1 MKPRSL
7 FWGIVGGLSGG
18 IALSLVGLLV
28 YTSITTSNSHILDE
42 TFSSAG
48 TATDQLS
55 LDLSNIKDISDTSNL
70 MHHSLELIQFFETAT
85 FDQILELL
93 NQATNSPS
101 NFHTWYIKEFLVERL
116 ASMDPQATLDA
127 VQSMRSSRHLNLISI
142 LYSEWA
148 TQDPIEAIKSAA
160 QQATHIQ
167 RVVIRAI
174 VSKLS
179 IPLSSELLKLADS
192 LNIDSL
198 LDQVLAEVTTKQLLR
213 SSPHAAFNSIFSD
226 NVNNLRQES
235 LLSEVIWKWLSDAD
249 DEALTLLLTSFR
261 EAYAEN
267 TPVRTGLYVSPSERM
282 FLNLLNQIVQKDP
295 RKFWEFNLNNPSDF
309 QDSLRYDILRVWV
322 GLDPQAA
329 MEAVSELKGSEI
341 YEESYRTV
349 WMTWAEVEPTV
360 VLQNIQKAEQELRET
375 VIAFAVR
382 SLVRT
387 AHVEQALSSIVQMKE
402 LGENIGRGVRLLTE
416 AWIEFDVTAATDWL
430 IATDSINDTL
440 RQNVLETV
448 IPALSHT
455 DPLRAYQLAVEY
467 GEPNERY
474 PQITL
479 ENSVIE
485 SLAERGDFERAIEL
499 LEIVDESLMVTAR
512 STIGMSLV
520 SFGKIDEA
528 IALGAEL
535 SSSEQPQYFQ
545 NLANQWFYLRPD
557 ELFENIAQL
566 PTVQSQ
572 QAIAGFLLEEW
583 RGYRA
588 DMSQDEIAILEN
600 LVSEHN
606 LQ

>member
-1 MKPRSL
+1 MKPGSL

-18 IALSLVGLLV
+18 IALSLVGVLV
-28 YTSITTSNSHILDE
+28 YTSITTSNSHIPDS
-42 TFSSAG
+42 TSSSAG
-48 TATDQLS
+48 TATNQLS
-55 LDLSNIKDISDTSNL
+55 LDLSNLKDISDTTNL
-70 MHHSLELIQFFETAT
+70 MHHSLELMQFFETAT

-93 NQATNSPS
+93 NQATNSSS
-101 NFHTWYIKEFLVERL
+101 NFHTWYIQELLVERL
-116 ASMDPQATLDA
+116 ANMDPQATLDA
-127 VQSMRSSRHLNLISI
+127 VQSMSSFRHLNLIST

-148 TQDPIEAIKSAA
+148 AQDPIEAIKSAA
-160 QQATHIQ
+160 QQAKHIQ
-167 RVVIRAI
+167 GIVIRAI
-174 VSKLS
+174 VSTLS
-179 IPLSSELLKLADS
+179 IPLSSDILNLADS

-213 SSPHAAFNSIFSD
+213 SSPHAAFKSIFSD

-235 LLSEVIWKWLSDAD
+235 LLSEVIWKWLSDTD

-295 RKFWEFNLNNPSDF
+295 RKFWELNLNNPSDF
-309 QDSLRYDILRVWV
+309 QDSLSYDILRVWV
-322 GLDPQAA
+322 SLDPQAS
-329 MEAVSELKGSEI
+329 MEAVSEIKGSEI

-360 VLQNIQKAEQELRET
+360 VLQNIQQADKELRET

-382 SLVRT
+382 SLART
-387 AHVEQALSSIVQMKE
+387 EHVEQALSSIVQMKE

-416 AWIEFDVTAATDWL
+416 AWIEYDVTAATDWL
-430 IATDSINDTL
+430 LATDSINDIL
-440 RQNVLETV
+440 RQDVLETV

-467 GEPNERY
+467 GEPNESY
-474 PQITL
+474 PQDTL

-485 SLAERGDFERAIEL
+485 SLAERGDFERVIEL

-572 QAIAGFLLEEW
+572 QAIAAFLLEEW

-588 DMSQDEIAILEN
+588 DMSQDEIAVLED
-600 LVSEHN
+600 LVSEHK

>member
-1 MKPRSL
+1 MKPQLL
-7 FWGIVGGLSGG
+7 FWGIIGGLSGG
-18 IALSLVGLLV
+18 AALSLVGLLI
-28 YTSITTSNSHILDE
+28 YTSITPSNSQVLDE
-42 TFSSAG
+42 TYSSAG
-48 TATDQLS
+48 TAADQLS
-55 LDLSNIKDISDTSNL
+55 LDLSIIQDISDTSNL

-93 NQATNSPS
+93 NQATNSPN
-101 NFHTWYIKEFLVERL
+101 NFHTWYIQELLVGRL
-116 ASMDPQATLDA
+116 ASMDPQATLEA

-160 QQATHIQ
+160 QQAKHIQ
-167 RVVIRAI
+167 GIIIRAI
-174 VSKLS
+174 VSTLS
-179 IPLSSELLKLADS
+179 IPLSSDILNLADS
-192 LNIDSL
+192 LNINGLVDE
-198 LDQVLAEVTTKQLLR
+198 VRAEVAVKQLLQ
-213 SSPHAAFNSIFSD
+213 SNPQVAFDSIFSD
-226 NVNNLRQES
+226 NVNDIRQES
-235 LLSEVIWKWLSDAD
+235 LLAEVIEKWMSDAD
-249 DEALTLLLTSFR
+249 DEAITLLLTSFR

-267 TPVRTGLYVSPSERM
+267 TPTRTGLYISPAEQM

-295 RKFWEFNLNNPSDF
+295 RKFWELNLNNPSDF
-309 QDSLRYDILRVWV
+309 QDSLSYDILRVWV
-322 GLDPQAA
+322 GLDHQSA

-341 YEESYRTV
+341 YQESYRTA
-349 WMTWAEVEPTV
+349 WTTWAEIEPTEA
-360 VLQNIQKAEQELRET
+360 LQSIQQAEQELRES

-382 SLVRT
+382 SLART
-387 AHVEQALSSIVQMKE
+387 ERVEQALSSIVQMKE

-416 AWIEFDVTAATDWL
+416 AWIEYDVTAATDWL

-448 IPALSHT
+448 IPVLSHT

-467 GEPNERY
+467 GEPNASY
-474 PQITL
+474 PQYTL

-512 STIGMSLV
+512 STIGLSLV

-528 IALGAEL
+528 IALGSEL

-557 ELFENIAQL
+557 ELFENITKL
-566 PTVQSQ
+566 PTVESQ
-572 QAIAGFLLEEW
+572 QAIAAFLLEEW
-583 RGYRA
+583 RGYRVK
-588 DMSQDEIAILEN
+588 MSQDEIAVLEN
-600 LVSEHN
+600 LVSEHK